1 MQYLIAFLVT
11 FSFLFAWDKAFS
23 TEINTGNILT
33 NSTFGTGDTTT
44 TTGWSTSG
52 DDGIHTHGAW
62 NGFPY
67 QTGMDDS
74 GGVLA
79 FEGHEEDN
87 VYQDVDLVGDSH
99 LTQPEMNQGFTST
112 MGADVWFWNN
122 IENTLTLKQ
131 TITGADGSV
140 STQVRE
146 ITGTSTTDGNT
157 FKNYTNV
164 HIQGSNT
171 QTDITIRA
179 ELFNETAG
187 TAYDDS
193 HRGPDVDNVTL
204 NITYNEIPPINEDA
218 QDAIDDIENNIP
230 DIPED
235 WYDDSYEYMPEDDW
249 SWEDDYVIIEDN
261 YIDDFEDFE
270 EFEEYDM
277 EVEFEDFDTVV
288 IEDFEEFEVVEFEEP
303 GFEFFEET
311 DFDMAPPEDFFE
323 EDYGDVEIM
332 EEIFEEQFEE
342 EFTSFLEESGMAE
355 EFEAFLEE
363 EGMTEQEF
371 FEEIAEEEFNDE
383 LTEESFEEIDEP
395 MDELPA
401 NEESVSE
408 IAENETEAMEP
419 EQMEEP
425 ASETKQEDNVAK
437 NESEPEEP
445 EQDKS
450 EEKESDSASAED
462 TEVQSEEDGEQETV
476 QQEEREV
483 DSEDGIA
490 TNVAKIESKVNKNL
504 KNVAKQIAKIVKQN
518 TKNLTKEE
526 LFFKNNEGLSAYV
539 DQDFYK
545 SKSIYE
551 NNLGLF
557 NTQVDLGAYSM
568 EIYVGAALAEYTGSD
583 PIEKRIQKLDLLSG
597 QKAAIMLE
605 LKILKS
611 Q

>member
-23 TEINTGNILT
+23 TEVDTGNILT

-44 TTGWSTSG
+44 TTGWSTDG
-52 DDGIHTHGAW
+52 DHGIHTHGEW
-62 NGFPY
+62 GFPY

-87 VYQDVDLVGDSH
+87 VYQDVDLVDDGH

-122 IENTLTLKQ
+122 TENTLTLKQ
-131 TITGADGSV
+131 TVTGADGSV

-146 ITGTSTTDGNT
+146 INDHDPSRPGNGGTFT
-157 FKNYTNV
+157 NYTNV
-164 HIQGSNT
+164 YIQGSNT

-179 ELFNETAG
+179 EVYNETAG
-187 TAYDDS
+187 TTYDGS

-230 DIPED
+230 VIPED

-249 SWEDDYVIIEDN
+249 SWGDDYVIIEDN
-261 YIDDFEDFE
+261 YIDDFEDFG
-270 EFEEYDM
+270 
-277 EVEFEDFDTVV
+277 TVV
-288 IEDFEEFEVVEFEEP
+288 IEDFEEFEVIEFEEP
-303 GFEFFEET
+303 GLDFFEET
-311 DFDMAPPEDFFE
+311 NFDMAPPENSFE
-323 EDYGDVEIM
+323 EDYGDVEII
-332 EEIFEEQFEE
+332 EEIFEEEFEE
-342 EFTSFLEESGMAE
+342 EFTAFLEESGMAE

-408 IAENETEAMEP
+408 VAENETEAMEP

-437 NESEPEEP
+437 NESEPEES

-490 TNVAKIESKVNKNL
+490 TDVAKIESKVNKNL

-545 SKSIYE
+545 SKTIYQG
-551 NNLGLF
+551 NLGLF

>member
-23 TEINTGNILT
+23 TEINTGNILS

-67 QTGMDDS
+67 QTGMDDT

-131 TITGADGSV
+131 TVTGADGSV

-146 ITGTSTTDGNT
+146 ITDSTTGVGT
-157 FKNYTNV
+157 FTNYTNV
-164 HIQGSNT
+164 YIQGSNT
-171 QTDITIRA
+171 QKDITIRT

-311 DFDMAPPEDFFE
+311 DFDMAPPDDFFE
-323 EDYGDVEIM
+323 EDYGDVEII
-332 EEIFEEQFEE
+332 EEIFEEEFEE
-342 EFTSFLEESGMAE
+342 EFTAFLEESGMAE

-408 IAENETEAMEP
+408 VAENETEAMEP

>member
-1 MQYLIAFLVT
+1 MKYILPILIT
-11 FSFLFAWDKAFS
+11 CGFLFAWDKAFS
-23 TEINTGNILT
+23 TEIDTGNILT

-87 VYQDVDLVGDSH
+87 VYQDVDLVDDGH
-99 LTQPEMNQGFTST
+99 LTQSEMNQGFTST
-112 MGADVWFWNN
+112 MGADAWFWNN

-146 ITGTSTTDGNT
+146 ITGTSSTTGNKFT
-157 FKNYTNV
+157 NYTNQY
-164 HIQGSNT
+164 IQGSNT

-218 QDAIDDIENNIP
+218 QEAIDDIEENIP

-249 SWEDDYVIIEDN
+249 SWQDNYVIIED
-261 YIDDFEDFE
+261 DFEDFT
-270 EFEEYDM
+270 EFEEYDI
-277 EVEFEDFDTVV
+277 EFEDFDNEF
-288 IEDFEEFEVVEFEEP
+288 IIGDFEELEITEFEEVDLD
-303 GFEFFEET
+303 FFEET
-311 DFDMAPPEDFFE
+311 NFDMAPPQDFFE
-323 EDYGDVEIM
+323 EDYGDVEII
-332 EEIFEEQFEE
+332 EEIFEEEFEE
-342 EFTSFLEESGMAE
+342 EFTAFLEESGMAE

-395 MDELPA
+395 LEDSTTE
-401 NEESVSE
+401 EESLQEV
-408 IAENETEAMEP
+408 AENETEAMEP

-425 ASETKQEDNVAK
+425 ASETKQEDNVAN
-437 NESEPEEP
+437 NESEPEES
-445 EQDKS
+445 EQEEP

-476 QQEEREV
+476 RQEM

-490 TNVAKIESKVNKNL
+490 TDVAKIESKVNKNL

-526 LFFKNNEGLSAYV
+526 LFFKNNNGLSAYA
-539 DQDFYK
+539 DQNFYK
-545 SKSIYE
+545 SKRIYE
-551 NNLGLF
+551 GNVGLF
-557 NTQVDLGAYSM
+557 ETQVDLGAYSM
-568 EIYVGAALAEYTGSD
+568 QIYVGASLVEYTGSD
-583 PIEKRIQKLDLLSG
+583 PIQKRIEKLDFLSG

-605 LKILKS
+605 LQVLK
-611 Q
+611 QQ

>member
-1 MQYLIAFLVT
+1 MFRLITLLFLISSSVYGTEVT
-11 FSFLFAWDKAFS
+11 
-23 TEINTGNILT
+23 TGNILN

-67 QTGMDDS
+67 QTGMDDT

-87 VYQDVDLVGDSH
+87 VYQDVDLVGDGH
-99 LTQPEMNQGFTST
+99 LTQPEVNQGFTST
-112 MGADVWFWNN
+112 LGADVWFWNN

-131 TITGADGSV
+131 TVTGADGSV
-140 STQVRE
+140 STQVKE

-157 FKNYTNV
+157 FTNYTNV

-187 TAYDDS
+187 TAYDNS

-311 DFDMAPPEDFFE
+311 DFDMAPPDDFFE
-323 EDYGDVEIM
+323 EDYGDVEII
-332 EEIFEEQFEE
+332 EEIFEEEFEE
-342 EFTSFLEESGMAE
+342 EFTAFLEESGMAE

-408 IAENETEAMEP
+408 VAENETEAMEP

-490 TNVAKIESKVNKNL
+490 TNVATIESKVNKNL

-568 EIYVGAALAEYTGSD
+568 EIYVGATLAEYTGSD

>member
-1 MQYLIAFLVT
+1 MFRLITLLFLISSSVYGTEVT
-11 FSFLFAWDKAFS
+11 
-23 TEINTGNILT
+23 TGNVLN
-33 NSTFGTGDTTT
+33 NSTFGTGNTTT

-52 DDGIHTHGAW
+52 DEGIHTHGAW

-67 QTGMDDS
+67 QTGMDDT

-87 VYQDVDLVGDSH
+87 VYQDVDLVGDGH

-112 MGADVWFWNN
+112 MGADAWFWNN

-146 ITGTSTTDGNT
+146 ITGTSSTTGNKFT
-157 FKNYTNV
+157 NYTNQY
-164 HIQGSNT
+164 IQGSNT

-187 TAYDDS
+187 TAYDNS

-204 NITYNEIPPINEDA
+204 DVTYNEIPPINEDA
-218 QDAIDDIENNIP
+218 QDVIDNIENNIP

-235 WYDDSYEYMPEDDW
+235 WYDDSYEYIPEDDW
-249 SWEDDYVIIEDN
+249 SWGDDYVIIEDD

-288 IEDFEEFEVVEFEEP
+288 IEDFEEFEITEFEEP
-303 GFEFFEET
+303 DFEFFEDT
-311 DFDMAPPEDFFE
+311 NFDMAPPEDFFE
-323 EDYGDVEIM
+323 EDYGDVEII
-332 EEIFEEQFEE
+332 EEIFEEEFEE
-342 EFTSFLEESGMAE
+342 EFTAFLEESGMAE

-383 LTEESFEEIDEP
+383 FTEESFEEIDEP
-395 MDELPA
+395 MEELSA

-408 IAENETEAMEP
+408 VAEDETEAMEP

-425 ASETKQEDNVAK
+425 ASENNVAK
-437 NESEPEEP
+437 NDTESNEPQQDEQEE
-445 EQDKS
+445 
-450 EEKESDSASAED
+450 ESDSKGSED
-462 TEVQSEEDGEQETV
+462 SEVQSEEDGEQETV
-476 QQEEREV
+476 QQEERQV
-483 DSEDGIA
+483 DSKDGIA
-490 TNVAKIESKVNKNL
+490 TNVAKIDSKINNNL

-526 LFFKNNEGLSAYV
+526 LFFKDNNGLNAYV

-545 SKSIYE
+545 SKDIYQ

-557 NTQVDLGAYSM
+557 DGQIDLGVYSM
-568 EIYVGAALAEYTGSD
+568 QIYVTASLAEYVGSD

-605 LKILKS
+605 LKILRGE
-611 Q
+611 